1 MTTLVY
7 IANEF
12 PSAVE
17 WYVGEEIRELRR
29 RGFQVIPCS
38 AKTVPATRVPTELQ
52 DLHEETI
59 SLRPLSPG
67 TALATFV
74 LCVIR
79 MGDLGELWRRILL
92 EGREAWPVRIRAIAH
107 TFLGVSLAHRLR
119 KAEIAHI
126 HVHHGYYASW
136 IAMVA
141 ARLLKVPF
149 SLTLHGSDLLL
160 HGVYLETK
168 LRNCDFCLTVSEFN
182 RRHILSH
189 FPSIR
194 ASKILLQLLGVDVP
208 DVMVSAAAGSSQQRP
223 LTLLSV
229 GRLHA
234 VKNQAFLIQACFF
247 LREYGV
253 SLRCFFAGEGPDRRR
268 LEFLID
274 ELGLHDTV
282 RLVGHVPRSELG
294 PYYDEADLVVLTS
307 RSEGIPIVLMEAMA
321 RGRLVLAPAITGIP
335 ELVLDGKTGFLYTP
349 DALEELVWQVDRI
362 RRALPD
368 LSAIRQAA
376 REHVR
381 AHFHKQTN
389 LRALGDL
396 FLQRVASAP
405 REEVYEDP
413 VLQQI

>member
-29 RGFQVIPCS
+29 RGFQVLPCS
-38 AKTVPATRVPTELQ
+38 AKSVPATRVPTELQ

-59 SLRPLSPG
+59 PLRPLSPG
-67 TALATFV
+67 VALATLV
-74 LCVIR
+74 LCVLR
-79 MGDLGELWRRILL
+79 MRDLGDLWRRILL

-168 LRNCDFCLTVSEFN
+168 LQNCDFCLTVSEFN

-189 FPSIR
+189 FPSIP
-194 ASKILLQLLGVDVP
+194 ASKILLQHLGVDVP
-208 DVMVSAAAGSSQQRP
+208 DVMVSAVAGLSQQRP

-253 SLRCFFAGEGPDRRR
+253 SLRCLIVGEGPDRRR

-307 RSEGIPIVLMEAMA
+307 RSEA
-321 RGRLVLAPAITGIP
+321 GIP

-349 DALEELVWQVDRI
+349 DALEELVWHVDQI
-362 RRALPD
+362 RRALPE

-389 LRALGDL
+389 LRTLGDL

>member
-1 MTTLVY
+1 
-7 IANEF
+7 
-12 PSAVE
+12 
-17 WYVGEEIRELRR
+17 
-29 RGFQVIPCS
+29 
-38 AKTVPATRVPTELQ
+38 
-52 DLHEETI
+52 
-59 SLRPLSPG
+59 
-67 TALATFV
+67 
-74 LCVIR
+74 
-79 MGDLGELWRRILL
+79 
-92 EGREAWPVRIRAIAH
+92 
-107 TFLGVSLAHRLR
+107 
-119 KAEIAHI
+119 
-126 HVHHGYYASW
+126 
-136 IAMVA
+136 MVA

-168 LRNCDFCLTVSEFN
+168 LRNCEFCLTVSEFN

-189 FPSIR
+189 FPSIL
-194 ASKILLQLLGVDVP
+194 ASKILLQHLGVDVP
-208 DVMVSAAAGSSQQRP
+208 DVMVSAVAGPSQQRP

-229 GRLHA
+229 GRLQA

-253 SLRCFFAGEGPDRRR
+253 SLRCLIAGEGPDRRR

-335 ELVLDGKTGFLYTP
+335 ELVLDGNTGFLYTP
-349 DALEELVWQVDRI
+349 DALEELVWQIDQI
-362 RRALPD
+362 RRALPG
-368 LSAIRQAA
+368 LAPIRQAA

-381 AHFHKQTN
+381 AHFHMETN
-389 LRALGDL
+389 LRALGDV
-396 FLQRVASAP
+396 FVQRVAPAP
-405 REEVYEDP
+405 RPEVYEDP